1 MVFVSVE
8 GASVVGEVIGGVRRI
23 CAGSMGSTD
32 RWGPQIDGG
41 HRSSGWIG
49 IGPTMQPVTDPRNQA
64 LGNKND
70 SIDQEHVGWLTNLA
84 YQHAEQDQALN
95 PCSRVTDQGA
105 ERI

>member
-1 MVFVSVE
+1 
-8 GASVVGEVIGGVRRI
+8 
-23 CAGSMGSTD
+23 
-32 RWGPQIDGG
+32 
-41 HRSSGWIG
+41 
-49 IGPTMQPVTDPRNQA
+49 MQPVTDPRNQA

>member
-23 CAGSMGSTD
+23 CAGSMG
-32 RWGPQIDGG
+32 G
-41 HRSSGWIG
+41 HGSSGWIG
-49 IGPTMQPVTDPRNQA
+49 IGPMMQPVTEPRNQA

-70 SIDQEHVGWLTNLA
+70 SIDQEHGGWLTNLA

-95 PCSRVTDQGA
+95 PCSRVSDQVA